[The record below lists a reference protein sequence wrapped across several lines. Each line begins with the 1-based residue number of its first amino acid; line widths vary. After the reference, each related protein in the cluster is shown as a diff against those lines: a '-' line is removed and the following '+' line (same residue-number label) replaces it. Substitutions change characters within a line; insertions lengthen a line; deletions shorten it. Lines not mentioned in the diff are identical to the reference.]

1 MEKKQME
8 EKEMEVAAI
17 SKNPKNFRKR
27 STSHRESKDAEEGEV
42 GLCEPSGASKRY
54 RPLLPSCA
62 MSIPSLLNSE
72 GLHQQSRKPI
82 PSQMRIASIHRP
94 ADVIASDKSDKR
106 TKPADLSTSSHT
118 AGLPHEVTK
127 PLPRATSSS
136 SATWTKYP
144 VPPPSAV
151 VPSKRVGLPYEAT
164 KLLPGATSSSS
175 ATWMKYPVR
184 AQSPPSA
191 FVPFHPASPSEVTT
205 TTTAFGFLQKP
216 GLHGPTTPSTP
227 ILNPNRCHGEIINLS
242 DDSDDCEEQWNKKST
257 TTSTSTSRK
266 NDQVSVAGTA
276 HSIVEVK
283 NEPLT
288 DFMMMNTIFLVTVHD
303 SPLGPVP
310 VPFTE
315 CHNFHILFATLIEER
330 GVSDDDARKINN
342 ITTTFAWTGGEFG
355 GKIGGIRRHKPRDW
369 DYFCD
374 TLRKAHEMDF
384 DRFMG
389 KCEVVMKLHINAV

>member
-1 MEKKQME
+1 ME
-8 EKEMEVAAI
+8 EAAL
-17 SKNPKNFRKR
+17 SQNPEKSRKR
-27 STSHRESKDAEEGEV
+27 STAHRESKDAEEDEV
-42 GLCEPSGASKRY
+42 SLCKPSGASKRY
-54 RPLLPSCA
+54 RPLHTACA

-72 GLHQQSRKPI
+72 GLNQQSRKPI

-94 ADVIASDKSDKR
+94 VDVIASDKSDRK

-118 AGLPHEVTK
+118 AGPTHEATK
-127 PLPRATSSS
+127 PLPRATWTNYPVPAPLPPSAIVPSRRAGLPYEVTKLPPEATSSS

-144 VPPPSAV
+144 V
-151 VPSKRVGLPYEAT
+151 
-164 KLLPGATSSSS
+164 
-175 ATWMKYPVR
+175 R

-191 FVPFHPASPSEVTT
+191 IVPLHPTSASEVTP

-216 GLHGPTTPSTP
+216 GLHGPTMPLTP
-227 ILNPNRCHGEIINLS
+227 ILNPNRCQGQIINLS
-242 DDSDDCEEQWNKKST
+242 DDSDDCEEQWSKKST
-257 TTSTSTSRK
+257 TTSTSTSTK
-266 NDQVSVAGTA
+266 NDKALVAGTA
-276 HSIVEVK
+276 HKIVEVK

-310 VPFTE
+310 IPFTE
-315 CHNFHILFATLIEER
+315 CRNFHILFATLIEER
-330 GVSDDDARKINN
+330 GVRDDDARKIEN

-374 TLRKAHEMDF
+374 TLRKAHETDF
-384 DRFMG
+384 DRFRG
-389 KCEVVMKLHINAV
+389 KCEVGMKLHVNAL